1 MIVFSNK
8 YRNSCIPFQ
17 SYEFEVLNEL
27 KDCRNRTDNNCIQ
40 HTRFLFEMD
49 STSLD
54 EQLTQFTW
62 ADGMLY

>member
-1 MIVFSNK
+1 MIVYSNK
-8 YRNSCIPFQ
+8 FRNSCIPFQ

-27 KDCRNRTDNNCIQ
+27 KDIRNRTDDNCIQ